1 MTTLFRS
8 VGLWALVAGG
18 GLFVACGDDA
28 GPSDQAGDPDA
39 PVAADRGGDNFD
51 DALADDAEG
60 EDVYTYNPIGKRDPF
75 RSFISGPREDDIR
88 SPTPLQRW
96 DIDQF
101 LLVGIVWGVDQP
113 KAMVED
119 PENQSHVLEIGT
131 YIGRNW
137 GKVTQVTADSVVV
150 TEEYQTI
157 EGELV
162 TEQVT
167 LSLPLEDLQ
176 E

>member
-1 MTTLFRS
+1 MKTLTRLL
-8 VGLWALVAGG
+8 GLLVLGSIVSLSG
-18 GLFVACGDDA
+18 CDDDSA
-28 GPSDQAGDPDA
+28 NTGKPGPSAQAPA
-39 PVAADRGGDNFD
+39 AAD
-51 DALADDAEG
+51 LADEDTIGGEDDENE

-101 LLVGIVWGVDQP
+101 LLVGIVWGVEQP

-137 GKVTQVTADSVVV
+137 GKVTQVTADSVII

-167 LSLPLEDLQ
+167 LALPVEELQ

>member
-1 MTTLFRS
+1 MKTLTRILS
-8 VGLWALVAGG
+8 VLV
-18 GLFVACGDDA
+18 LSVAVTLTGCGDD
-28 GPSDQAGDPDA
+28 GG
-39 PVAADRGGDNFD
+39 GGDGSDLSPETPDRAALDADAAIGGD
-51 DALADDAEG
+51 DD
-60 EDVYTYNPIGKRDPF
+60 EDENVYSYNPIGKRDPF

-137 GKVTQVTADSVVV
+137 GKVTQVTAGSVVI

-167 LSLPLEDLQ
+167 LSLPVEELQ

>member
-1 MTTLFRS
+1 MKTFPILRTGSLALTL
-8 VGLWALVAGG
+8 LIG
-18 GLFVACGDDA
+18 GLVGCGDDV
-28 GPSDQAGDPDA
+28 GS
-39 PVAADRGGDNFD
+39 GGDDIPATNEGPGD
-51 DALADDAEG
+51 VGNEALTASDEDEDG
-60 EDVYTYNPIGKRDPF
+60 DVYTYNPIGKRDPF

-113 KAMVED
+113 KAMVQD

-137 GKVTQVTADSVVV
+137 GKVTQVTSDSVVI

-162 TEQVT
+162 TEQVS
-167 LSLPLEDLQ
+167 LSLPVEEVQ

>member
-1 MTTLFRS
+1 MLLRLS
-8 VGLWALVAGG
+8 SWSLLAVV
-18 GLFVACGDDA
+18 GLFVACGDDGGGSA
-28 GPSDQAGDPDA
+28 GSEEPSEAAGGALDD
-39 PVAADRGGDNFD
+39 DRPLIVD
-51 DALADDAEG
+51 DSEDED
-60 EDVYTYNPIGKRDPF
+60 DVYTYNPIGKRDPF

-137 GKVTQVTADSVVV
+137 GKVTQVTADSVVI

-167 LSLPLEDLQ
+167 LSLPVEELQ

>member
-1 MTTLFRS
+1 MLKHNLS
-8 VGLWALVAGG
+8 LM
-18 GLFVACGDDA
+18 
-28 GPSDQAGDPDA
+28 
-39 PVAADRGGDNFD
+39 
-51 DALADDAEG
+51 ALAAMVSLSGCDDDSPSGPAGEG
-60 EDVYTYNPIGKRDPF
+60 ADQGQRQVADDGDGLTKDQGSDEDDETYTYNPIGKRDPF

-101 LLVGIVWGVDQP
+101 LLVGIVWGIDQP
-113 KAMVED
+113 RAMVED
-119 PENQSHVLEIGT
+119 PEDASHVLELGT

-137 GKVTQVTADSVVV
+137 GKVSQVTADSVII

-167 LSLPLEDLQ
+167 LSLPLEELQ

>member
-1 MTTLFRS
+1 MTIWMRPGFWTLFALI
-8 VGLWALVAGG
+8 GGLVACDGDG
-18 GLFVACGDDA
+18 TGSDGKAKDHARSADAGEDDSLLGGDD
-28 GPSDQAGDPDA
+28 SD
-39 PVAADRGGDNFD
+39 
-51 DALADDAEG
+51 
-60 EDVYTYNPIGKRDPF
+60 EDENVYTYNPIGKRDPF
-75 RSFISGPREDDIR
+75 RSFISGPRDNDIR

-101 LLVGIVWGVDQP
+101 LLVGIVWGIDQP

-119 PENQSHVLEIGT
+119 PENQNHVLEIGT

-137 GKVTQVTADSVVV
+137 GKVTQVTSDSVVI

-162 TEQVT
+162 TEQVA
-167 LSLPLEDLQ
+167 LALPVEDL
-176 E
+176 EE